1 MNLTFLMAQSIFS
14 SKIFQNYLAF
24 ILANKSI
31 KYFSGTARI
40 NLQRP
45 NGMSEESTKNKIKS
59 DSNFAPNFVN
69 HHLLPDINFNGHCL
83 INYVSIPKKE

>member
-1 MNLTFLMAQSIFS
+1 MNLRFLMAQSIFS

-24 ILANKSI
+24 LLANKSI
-31 KYFSGTARI
+31 KYFSSTARI
-40 NLQRP
+40 DLQRP

-83 INYVSIPKKE
+83 INNVSIPKKE